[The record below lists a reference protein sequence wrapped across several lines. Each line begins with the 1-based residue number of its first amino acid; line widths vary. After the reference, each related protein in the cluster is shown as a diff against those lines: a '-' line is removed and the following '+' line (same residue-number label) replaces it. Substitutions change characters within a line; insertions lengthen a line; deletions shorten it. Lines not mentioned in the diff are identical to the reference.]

1 MIKDLLKKTTE
12 ELEFDVIKK
21 KEVMEKFVQDLIKS
35 KEKDTS
41 KLKKFKKEIAQ
52 MKTIISERNLNV
64 KENI

>member
-41 KLKKFKKEIAQ
+41 KVKKFKKEIAQ